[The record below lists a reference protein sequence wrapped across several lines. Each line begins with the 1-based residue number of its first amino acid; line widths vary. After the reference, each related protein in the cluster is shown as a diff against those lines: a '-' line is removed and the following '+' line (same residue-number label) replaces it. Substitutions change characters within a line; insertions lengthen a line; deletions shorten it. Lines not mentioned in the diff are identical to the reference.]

1 MQEEIKIISVEVYVN
16 PYAELDEE
24 EEKTNDDN
32 KTEDAD
38 NVSIILFFSLSMTSI
53 LLVLLDL
60 LILSVY
66 LFSLPVFQE
75 KVGSWYSNPGTGT
88 SEIQAVGSG
97 IGKYLKAR
105 AAQADSKTYS
115 DSSLPPIS
123 VVKKRKTGSSTAE
136 LKDFSAW

>member
-1 MQEEIKIISVEVYVN
+1 MIGS
-16 PYAELDEE
+16 
-24 EEKTNDDN
+24 TN
-32 KTEDAD
+32 TLCP
-38 NVSIILFFSLSMTSI
+38 SLF
-53 LLVLLDL
+53 
-60 LILSVY
+60 

-97 IGKYLKAR
+97 VGKYLKAR
-105 AAQADSKTYS
+105 AAQADSKTSS

-123 VVKKRKTGSSTAE
+123 AAKKRKTGTSIE

>member
-1 MQEEIKIISVEVYVN
+1 
-16 PYAELDEE
+16 
-24 EEKTNDDN
+24 
-32 KTEDAD
+32 
-38 NVSIILFFSLSMTSI
+38 

-60 LILSVY
+60 LYSVSFSF
-66 LFSLPVFQE
+66 LFLPVFQE

-88 SEIQAVGSG
+88 SDIQAVGSG

-105 AAQADSKTYS
+105 AAQADSKTSS

-123 VVKKRKTGSSTAE
+123 AAKKRKTGTSTAE